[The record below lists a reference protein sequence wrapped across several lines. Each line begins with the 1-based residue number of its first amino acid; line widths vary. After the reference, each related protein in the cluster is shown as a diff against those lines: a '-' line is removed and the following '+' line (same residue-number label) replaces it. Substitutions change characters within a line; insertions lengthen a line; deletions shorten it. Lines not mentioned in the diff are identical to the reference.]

1 MNIVHELRKKKGIQ
15 QKDLAETIGVSIPTI
30 SNWENGKSD
39 PSGERLNKLAEYF
52 DVDELV
58 ILGKGNYAH
67 ASESFV
73 PANPKVA
80 GVSET
85 DQIIQQ
91 LLDRLDEIQPRS
103 DEARILAKGVDR
115 MAQEDREQVLN
126 VVKAV
131 FSKYSDYF
139 EEKEKNAP

>member
-1 MNIVHELRKKKGIQ
+1 MNIVRELRNKKGIQ
-15 QKDLAETIGVSIPTI
+15 QKELALEIGVSNAAVSDWEHGKKDPT
-30 SNWENGKSD
+30 GD
-39 PSGERLNKLAEYF
+39 RLRKLADFFE
-52 DVDELV
+52 VDELTV
-58 ILGKGNYAH
+58 LGKGNRTQS
-67 ASESFV
+67 SEPFV
-73 PANPKVA
+73 PADPKVA

-85 DQIIQQ
+85 DQIIQH

-126 VVKAV
+126 VVKTV

-139 EEKEKNAP
+139 EEKENNAP